1 MKYRRLAN
9 TGIYVSELCLGAMTF
24 GGYGPFQ
31 AIGALGQ
38 AEADALVHRAL
49 DAGVNFFDTANV
61 YSAGQSEEMLGAALG
76 PRRRDVVVATK
87 VRGRMGDGPNEI
99 GLSRVHIMQQCEA
112 SLRRLGTDYIDLYQI
127 HGPDPVTD
135 IRETLEA
142 LTDLVRTGKVR
153 YIGCSNLPAWQLM
166 KALGL
171 SRQHGLAE
179 FVSTQSYYSIAGRE
193 LEREMVPLV
202 EDQGL
207 AVLPWSPLAGGLLTG
222 KFTRDGETDPEARR
236 VSFDFPPVDRA
247 RGFDIIDVMR
257 EVSGAHGG
265 LGGPG
270 RPRLAPPPAG
280 RHQRDHRGQAARSA
294 ERQPGLGGADPDP
307 RRARAAGR
315 GQRPPAGV
323 SGVDGDSSDRPRA
336 GHLARLEPVHPQVT
350 GPEAPRDDPRPPQ

>member
-24 GGYGPFQ
+24 GGHGPFK

-38 AEADALVHRAL
+38 TEADALVHRSL

-61 YSAGQSEEMLGAALG
+61 YSLGQSEEMLGAALG
-76 PRRRDVVVATK
+76 PRRKDVIVATK

-99 GLSRVHIMQQCEA
+99 GLSRVHVMQQCDA

-127 HGPDPVTD
+127 HGPDPQTD

-142 LTDLVRTGKVR
+142 LTDLVRAGKVR

-179 FVSTQSYYSIAGRE
+179 FVSTQSYYAIAGRE

-202 EDQGL
+202 KDQGL
-207 AVLPWSPLAGGLLTG
+207 ALLPWSPLAGGLLTG
-222 KFTRDGETDPEARR
+222 KFTRDGETDPDARR
-236 VSFDFPPVDRA
+236 VSFDFPPVDKA

-257 EVSGAHGG
+257 DVSGAHRVSVARVALAWLLHRPAVTSVIIGAKRLDQLDDN
-265 LGGPG
+265 LGSVELT
-270 RPRLAPPPAG
+270 LAPDELERLDAVSALPVEYPGWMEMMQADREPG
-280 RHQRDHRGQAARSA
+280 TTRDWSRFARK
-294 ERQPGLGGADPDP
+294 
-307 RRARAAGR
+307 
-315 GQRPPAGV
+315 
-323 SGVDGDSSDRPRA
+323 
-336 GHLARLEPVHPQVT
+336 
-350 GPEAPRDDPRPPQ
+350 

>member
-9 TGIYVSELCLGAMTF
+9 TGVYVSELCLGAMTF

-49 DAGVNFFDTANV
+49 DAGINFFDTANV
-61 YSAGQSEEMLGAALG
+61 YSAGRSEEMLGAALG
-76 PRRRDVVVATK
+76 PRRQDVIVATK

-99 GLSRVHIMQQCEA
+99 GLSRVHVMQQCEA

-142 LTDLVRTGKVR
+142 LTDLVRAGKVR
-153 YIGCSNLPAWQLM
+153 YIGCSNLSAWQLM

-171 SRQHGLAE
+171 SRQHRLAA

-193 LEREMVPLV
+193 LEREVIPLV
-202 EDQGL
+202 EDQQV
-207 AVLPWSPLAGGLLTG
+207 AVLPWSPLAGGLLSG

-236 VSFDFPPVDRA
+236 VSFDFPPVDKA
-247 RGFDIIDVMR
+247 RGYDIIDVMR
-257 EVSGAHGG
+257 DVAGAHGASVAQVALAWLLHQPAVTSVIIG
-265 LGGPG
+265 AKRLDQLNDNLGSVDLTLTPDELDRLRAVSALPVEYPAWMEVLQTDREPG
-270 RPRLAPPPAG
+270 TS
-280 RHQRDHRGQAARSA
+280 RDWSRFTRK
-294 ERQPGLGGADPDP
+294 
-307 RRARAAGR
+307 
-315 GQRPPAGV
+315 
-323 SGVDGDSSDRPRA
+323 
-336 GHLARLEPVHPQVT
+336 
-350 GPEAPRDDPRPPQ
+350 